1 MIAKKLIKNRAY
13 EDKLAGKGDFGGPEF
28 TVSLKLASETTSD
41 ITKRLLKRGIAAN
54 S

>member
-1 MIAKKLIKNRAY
+1 MIANKLVKNR
-13 EDKLAGKGDFGGPEF
+13 EIEIQLAGKGDFGGTES
-28 TVSLKLASETTSD
+28 TVSLKLASETMSD